1 MAHLLHT
8 KMLRGI
14 QEFQGHWQVDGIQ
27 GVLITA
33 N

>member
-27 GVLITA
+27 GILITA